1 MTSSPT
7 ITLFSQQPDLHQRPT
22 SFVASILIH
31 AASLSLISFGFL
43 YQPRLDSRLLTEHYT
58 VRTLDLHPPDE
69 QMRRA
74 RRGGITYPGPRLIAH
89 SAAPGKPA
97 SPRPRPLRI
106 AVQAKHG
113 QQTLVQPDL
122 ITHLNITPAIPIAQV
137 VLWSPRSRPVKEIVA
152 PQPEKPTA
160 SDVTPSL
167 DPPNQ
172 ELNLADVNIASS
184 PRPALKQPVAAS
196 TTAPIKVQAPGLI
209 QMAPDTVAQLNA
221 QPTPVAVMSLSSLRM
236 KDGTVVLPPLNE
248 TASANT
254 SGTLTAASPRDL
266 SQPGDGV
273 SSSAAGAS
281 GAGKNAADPAA
292 TKNSGAQSSA
302 AVAGL
307 QQGATKG
314 AAQGSESGAG
324 QSDQSAATQI
334 TLPKNGQFGAV
345 VIGDSLQDEFPES
358 AGVWNGRLAYT
369 VYLHVGLAR
378 SWILQYALPSAA
390 DAAAG
395 GDVAHL
401 EAPWP
406 YNIVRPNL
414 APGAIDADALMIHGF
429 VNQTGRFEDLSLVF
443 PQVFPQ
449 AQFVLDSLQQWQFRP
464 ATQDGQSAK
473 VEILLIIP
481 EEMD

>member
-89 SAAPGKPA
+89 SAAPGKPS

-281 GAGKNAADPAA
+281 GAG
-292 TKNSGAQSSA
+292 
-302 AVAGL
+302 
-307 QQGATKG
+307 
-314 AAQGSESGAG
+314 